1 MPDSFFYSLIF
12 AAFFIAWA
20 TGCQSVDQPI
30 EPKKVSVVRAASVA
44 PKVAVKRAQK
54 AQKVYETVKVKLLG
68 VVDGDTLHVELKGEK
83 KSIRIGYI
91 DSPESNFF
99 HKKQKYGDEAKEN
112 LVKLCA
118 KYIGKPVELTIL
130 SNDPRYGRINGL
142 VKVGGMD
149 VSTYQVE
156 TGWAWVYPQFNKNP
170 ELPLLQE
177 SAKRH
182 RIGLWK
188 DSKSVEP
195 WLWRKE
201 NKR

>member
-1 MPDSFFYSLIF
+1 MHDLGYVAILFV
-12 AAFFIAWA
+12 FFISLV
-20 TGCQSVDQPI
+20 TGCESIEAPI
-30 EPKKVSVVRAASVA
+30 EPPKASVARVVSVA
-44 PKVAVKRAQK
+44 PKVAGKAPQK
-54 AQKVYETVKVKLLG
+54 PQKVYEVVKAKLLT

-91 DSPESNFF
+91 DAPESNFF
-99 HKKQKYGDEAKEN
+99 HKKQKYGDESKDN

-142 VKVGGMD
+142 VKVGNVD

-156 TGWAWVYPQFNKNP
+156 AGWAWVYPQFNKNP

-177 SAKRH
+177 LARKH
-182 RIGLWK
+182 RVGLWK
-188 DSKSVEP
+188 DSKPTEP